1 MVVLRPPDS
10 VSPATR
16 DTSPMPDNP
25 SGRLAGKIAIVTGA
39 ARGQGEAEARRF
51 ATEGARIVL
60 VDVLDAEVKTVAQ
73 EICERHGDGVA
84 TAVVADISSDAGWE
98 TVVRTATET
107 YGGID
112 ILVNNAAI
120 YWTRPLLDEPISD
133 VQRILDVNLL
143 GALRGI
149 QAVVP
154 AMRRRGGGSIVNI
167 ASYAGIMAIH
177 SHGAYGMTKWAL
189 RGLTKTAAIEH
200 GVDGIRVNA
209 ILPGSIKTAML
220 PVPDEEI
227 PNRFG
232 DVPLGRVGTSEEV
245 AEAVLFLA
253 SDESSYLTGSELHVD
268 GGINSGR
275 RPVAPRTAGSD

>member
-1 MVVLRPPDS
+1 
-10 VSPATR
+10 
-16 DTSPMPDNP
+16 MPDNAT
-25 SGRLAGKIAIVTGA
+25 GRLAGKIAIITGA

-60 VDVLDAEVKTVAQ
+60 VDVLDAQVKTVAQ
-73 EICERHGDGVA
+73 EICERHGDVA
-84 TAVVADISSDAGWE
+84 TAVVADVSNDADWA
-98 TVVRTATET
+98 TVVRTATEA
-107 YGGID
+107 YGGVD

-120 YWTRPLLDEPISD
+120 YWTRPLMDESISD

-154 AMRRRGGGSIVNI
+154 LMQQRGGGSIVNI

-177 SHGAYGMTKWAL
+177 AHGAYGMTKWAL

-200 GVDGIRVNA
+200 GIDGIRVNA

-220 PVPDEEI
+220 PVPEEEI
-227 PNRFG
+227 PHRFG
-232 DVPLGRVGTSEEV
+232 DVPLGRVGTSEEI
-245 AEAVLFLA
+245 AEVVLFLA

-275 RPVAPRTAGSD
+275 RVTART